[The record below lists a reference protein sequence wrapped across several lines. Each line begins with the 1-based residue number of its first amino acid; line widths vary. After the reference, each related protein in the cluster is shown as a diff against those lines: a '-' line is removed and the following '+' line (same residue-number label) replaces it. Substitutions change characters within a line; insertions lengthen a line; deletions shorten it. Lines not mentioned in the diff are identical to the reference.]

1 MGDGV
6 AHEVSSHQV
15 LNWPSLA
22 TVRSEGEGVEAT
34 GLPQLVEDRD
44 VGKHVVQVVGVRWV
58 LATIP
63 LNVIIYTKI

>member
-6 AHEVSSHQV
+6 AHEVSSHQM

-22 TVRSEGEGVEAT
+22 TVRSEGEGVEAA

-44 VGKHVVQVVGVRWV
+44 VGKHVVRVVGVRRV

-63 LNVIIYTKI
+63 LKVINYMKT